1 MRELTSSEDDR
12 KAFQI
17 VAVLW
22 IFNPFQGLFDIASK
36 IKRIP
41 IHTFYK
47 QNSDFVNRVQD
58 ARPAS

>member
-41 IHTFYK
+41 IHTFY
-47 QNSDFVNRVQD
+47 NRIQIL
-58 ARPAS
+58 